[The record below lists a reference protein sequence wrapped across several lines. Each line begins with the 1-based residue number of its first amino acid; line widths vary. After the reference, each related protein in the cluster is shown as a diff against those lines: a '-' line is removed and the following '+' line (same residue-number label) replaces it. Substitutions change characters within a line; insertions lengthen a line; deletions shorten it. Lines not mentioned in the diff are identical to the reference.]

1 MFSNNFIVIHFG
13 SMVVGYTKAVG
24 NWFMKE
30 SGVDFFGWCG
40 ILFVNLLT
48 GVLNRA
54 NKLKLLSCRPIVTC

>member
-1 MFSNNFIVIHFG
+1 MQYITSIQNIYRLQNR
-13 SMVVGYTKAVG
+13 TQTL
-24 NWFMKE
+24 
-30 SGVDFFGWCG
+30 DFFGWCG